1 MTTMS
6 RLAWLDCLRLLAA
19 VSMLILHCTADANGG
34 AWVDY
39 DEPDRI
45 APLLIRTFAYAAR
58 TELFII
64 ISLFLLMMSLEKR
77 PRGYR
82 ETIAEQ
88 AQRLLVPFAFWTV
101 FYAFFSLIKAY
112 HFGYLDAKLAALGDI
127 RTWVSFALL
136 GTSKYHMHFLP
147 TLFCVVLA
155 YPLMRKA
162 VKVPA
167 LGGFALVIYLVS
179 RWQLDQFIYPRFWDD
194 PNILAIG
201 RSVKIATHI
210 GYGMVA
216 ASCLGLWQKQS
227 QKDLESWFLPTI
239 YFATL
244 IAVFKFLGTWETIDS
259 GRWSHNYQ
267 PGYWAD
273 FTMPAI
279 LILVCM
285 LMGYRSWSARFS
297 HYAKYAIGIYLCHPI
312 FLDFCEIYLNG
323 TRKPPIVQVAI
334 KIAMTLPSTIICV
347 LLLSRVS
354 ALSWT
359 IGLGQLPRLP
369 MLFRLDRRPE

>member
-1 MTTMS
+1 MTAMS
-6 RLAWLDCLRLLAA
+6 RLAWLDCLRLLAG

-39 DEPDRI
+39 DVADRI
-45 APLLIRTFAYAAR
+45 APLLIRTLAYAAR

-101 FYAFFSLIKAY
+101 FYAFFSLIKAE

-162 VKVPA
+162 VEVPA
-167 LGGFALVIYLVS
+167 LGGLVVMQYGRIIDQGPAELVRDRISTGWS
-179 RWQLDQFIYPRFWDD
+179 RFIGARQLDTEDNLTRWIHSHFRRGPEEANKRRVTMVATDMLTYSCKSADPGWPGLITFSFKHFEGHCILRMEDQDD
-194 PNILAIG
+194 PISSAQFERARQAAKEGSMSKDILPLASIFQNSLEVEKSSHMDN
-201 RSVKIATHI
+201 RVLEVKVKTFDPRRVKA
-210 GYGMVA
+210 GAKDGA
-216 ASCLGLWQKQS
+216 QS
-227 QKDLESWFLPTI
+227 KS
-239 YFATL
+239 
-244 IAVFKFLGTWETIDS
+244 
-259 GRWSHNYQ
+259 
-267 PGYWAD
+267 
-273 FTMPAI
+273 
-279 LILVCM
+279 
-285 LMGYRSWSARFS
+285 
-297 HYAKYAIGIYLCHPI
+297 
-312 FLDFCEIYLNG
+312 
-323 TRKPPIVQVAI
+323 
-334 KIAMTLPSTIICV
+334 
-347 LLLSRVS
+347 
-354 ALSWT
+354 
-359 IGLGQLPRLP
+359 
-369 MLFRLDRRPE
+369 